1 MPNQRQCLTIFVGF
15 TISMSYQVKIESTGH
30 TFTVEPEESV
40 LDAALRQGI
49 ILPYGC
55 RNGACGSCMGE
66 LASGQVAY
74 PAGQPAALSEADAAA
89 RKALFCQAR
98 PAGDLT
104 IRVREVDAA
113 SDIEIKTL
121 PCRVE
126 KLEHLAHD
134 VIRIYLKVP
143 SSERLQFLAGQYID
157 VLIKGH
163 EPRAFSIANAPH
175 DDEFIE
181 LHIRYVEGGLFTDQ
195 VFHHMREKALL
206 RIKGP
211 LGTFYLR
218 EDSDRPAILIGGGT
232 GFAPLKGIL
241 EHAFET
247 GIKRPL
253 HLFWGVRARRDLYL
267 DELPS
272 AWSKIH
278 PDFSYTPVLSEPQP
292 DDDWSGE
299 TGFVTESVINHYPD
313 LSGYDI
319 YMSGPP
325 VMVKAGHSL
334 FMQHGLDETRFFSDA
349 FEYAAITESIKGLQ
363 QA

>member
-1 MPNQRQCLTIFVGF
+1 
-15 TISMSYQVKIESTGH
+15 MSYQVTIEATGH
-30 TFTVEPEESV
+30 TFTVDPGESV

-55 RNGACGSCMGE
+55 RNGACGSCKGQ
-66 LASGQVAY
+66 LASGTVAY
-74 PAGQPAALSEADAAA
+74 PDGLPPALDTQDNAA
-89 RKALFCQAR
+89 RSALFCQAR
-98 PAGDLT
+98 PTTDLV

-113 SDIEIKTL
+113 RDIEIKTL

-134 VIRIYLKVP
+134 VIRIYLKMP
-143 SSERLQFLAGQYID
+143 ASERLQFLAGQYID
-157 VLIKGH
+157 VLIKDH
-163 EPRAFSIANAPH
+163 EPRAFSIANAPQA
-175 DDEFIE
+175 DEFIE

-218 EDSDRPAILIGGGT
+218 EDSERPAILIGGGT

-247 GIKRPL
+247 GIQRPL

-272 AWSKIH
+272 RWSETQ
-278 PDFSYTPVLSEPQP
+278 PNFRYTPVLSEPLP
-292 DDDWSGE
+292 EDDWKGE
-299 TGFVTESVINHYPD
+299 TGFVTDSVLRHYPE

-325 VMVKAGHSL
+325 VMVKAGHEL
-334 FMQHGLDETRFFSDA
+334 FLQHGLDESRFFSDA
-349 FEYAAITESIKGLQ
+349 FEYAAMTESIKGLQ
-363 QA
+363 QR

>member
-1 MPNQRQCLTIFVGF
+1 
-15 TISMSYQVKIESTGH
+15 MSYQVTIESTGH
-30 TFTVEPEESV
+30 AFTVEPGESV

-66 LASGQVAY
+66 LASGQVDY
-74 PAGQPAALSEADAAA
+74 PGGLPPALSEADAAA

-98 PAGDLT
+98 PAGDLE

-143 SSERLQFLAGQYID
+143 NSERLQFLAGQYID
-157 VLIKGH
+157 VLIKDH

-175 DDEFIE
+175 DDEFVE

-195 VFHHMREKALL
+195 VFHHMRAKALL

-218 EDSDRPAILIGGGT
+218 EDSDRPVILIGGGT

-241 EHAFET
+241 EHAFEI
-247 GIKRPL
+247 GISRPL

-267 DELPS
+267 DALPS
-272 AWSKIH
+272 QWRDIH
-278 PDFSYTPVLSEPQP
+278 PNFSYTPVLSEPQP
-292 DDDWSGE
+292 ADDWSGE
-299 TGFVTESVINHYPD
+299 TGFVTDGVIRHYPD
-313 LSGYDI
+313 LSGYDV

-325 VMVKAGHSL
+325 VMVKAGHNL
-334 FMQHGLDETRFFSDA
+334 FMQHGLKEARFFSDA
-349 FEYAAITESIKGLQ
+349 FEYAAVTESIKGLQ

>member
-1 MPNQRQCLTIFVGF
+1 
-15 TISMSYQVKIESTGH
+15 MSYQVTIQPSGH
-30 TFTVEPEESV
+30 TFAVDASESV

-55 RNGACGSCMGE
+55 RNGACGSCMGTVT
-66 LASGQVAY
+66 AGSVAY
-74 PAGQPAALSEADAAA
+74 RHGLPPALNEQDAASH
-89 RKALFCQAR
+89 KALFCQAQ
-98 PAGDLT
+98 PACDLT

-113 SDIEIKTL
+113 RDIEIKTL

-134 VIRIYLKVP
+134 VIRIYLRMP
-143 SSERLQFLAGQYID
+143 ASERMQFLAGQYID
-157 VLIKGH
+157 VLIKEH

-195 VFHHMREKALL
+195 VFHHMQEKVML
-206 RIKGP
+206 RIRGP
-211 LGTFYLR
+211 LGTFFLR
-218 EDSDRPAILIGGGT
+218 EDSERPALLIGGGT

-247 GIKRPL
+247 GISKPL

-267 DELPS
+267 DDLP
-272 AWSKIH
+272 ARWAREH
-278 PDFSYTPVLSEPQP
+278 ENFSYTPVLSEPAAE
-292 DDDWSGE
+292 DNWSGE
-299 TGFVTESVINHYPD
+299 TGLVTDSVVRHYPE
-313 LSGYDI
+313 LSGHDI

-325 VMVKAGHSL
+325 VMVEAGHGL
-334 FMQHGLDETRFFSDA
+334 FMQHGLDTARFFSDA
-349 FEYAAITESIKGLQ
+349 FEYAAVAENIKGLQ
-363 QA
+363 QD